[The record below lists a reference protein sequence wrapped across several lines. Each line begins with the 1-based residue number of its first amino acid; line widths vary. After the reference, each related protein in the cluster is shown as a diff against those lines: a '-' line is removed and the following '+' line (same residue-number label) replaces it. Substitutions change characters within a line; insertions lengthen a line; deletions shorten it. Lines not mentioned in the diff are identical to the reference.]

1 MSIESDVEVLKSV
14 VTKLDTSIDKITQ
27 VSVDIG
33 KILSAHEA
41 RIDGLEKIADDRDD
55 DIKDLHSRI
64 STMSRE
70 IADHMDLMENRIYV
84 KLKEN
89 SLSATEQHDKIQRE
103 IESDIEK
110 LGSRLTILENWRW
123 WILGAAAAL
132 GFVLGKMDLVNIVS
146 LLN

>member
-1 MSIESDVEVLKSV
+1 MSIETDVEVLKSV

-89 SLSATEQHDKIQRE
+89 SISSTEQHDKIQRE
-103 IESDIEK
+103 IESEIEK

>member
-55 DIKDLHSRI
+55 DIKELHSRI

-89 SLSATEQHDKIQRE
+89 SLSSTEQHDKIQRE

-110 LGSRLTILENWRW
+110 LGGRLTVLENWRW

-132 GFVLGKMDLVNIVS
+132 GFILGKMDLVNIVS

>member
-1 MSIESDVEVLKSV
+1 MSIETDVEVLKSV

-89 SLSATEQHDKIQRE
+89 SLSSTEQHDKIQRE
-103 IESDIEK
+103 IESEIEK

>member
-1 MSIESDVEVLKSV
+1 MSIETDVEVLKSV

-89 SLSATEQHDKIQRE
+89 SLSSTERHDKIQRE
-103 IESDIEK
+103 IESEIEK

>member
-55 DIKDLHSRI
+55 DIKELHSRI

-89 SLSATEQHDKIQRE
+89 SLSSAEQHDKIQRE

-110 LGSRLTILENWRW
+110 LGGRLTVLENWRW
-123 WILGAAAAL
+123 WILGAAATL
-132 GFVLGKMDLVNIVS
+132 GFILGKMDLVNIVS